1 MRKISTALL
10 IILILV
16 VPLLAFAEGNVT
28 ADRTISFEES
38 SYVVY
43 AGKAQKIVVTVENI
57 LDSAPKQTQ
66 LVWTSSDPDIAMVN
80 AGGQV
85 TGKKAGK
92 VTITAAAKDNEAV
105 SASVEAEVRVPVQSV
120 KINEKNVTVAVGS
133 KEEAAKTQLTVSIK
147 PEDAYFQTGVW
158 TSSNEEIAEVN
169 ENGVVEGHK
178 PGTVTISFTSDDPT
192 ATRKT
197 QIQVKVN
204 QAVEKIEL
212 SDVMLSVDKGKNA
225 TIKAEILPKEAS
237 NKKVTWTS
245 SNENVAAVNGTGAVT
260 AKGLGKAIIT
270 CTASDGSEVKAECEV
285 TVISM
290 VKAIK
295 PVGKN
300 KLVVFQDQTG
310 KADIDIN
317 PKDATDKTV
326 VWNSSDPSIATV
338 DNSGNVTGRRAGTC
352 KISAMSVDGSNKKAE
367 FNVTVEPKNPIT
379 LESLGFGIFQPN
391 LLGFTV
397 KNHCKTMKIVNF
409 DFNLTV
415 HSWGISQTSSYNL
428 GKNTAVGPGQKKTIK
443 RNLYGVAGATG
454 VDVTITGVYFSDGS
468 YYTIPS
474 GSLESWSFTR

>member
-43 AGKAQKIVVTVENI
+43 AGKAQKIVVTVENV

-66 LVWTSSDPDIAMVN
+66 LVWTSSNPDIAMVN

-212 SDVMLSVDKGKNA
+212 SDAMLSVDKGKNA

-245 SNENVAAVNGTGAVT
+245 SNENVAAVNGSGAVT

-290 VKAIK
+290 VKTIK
-295 PVGKN
+295 PVG
-300 KLVVFQDQTG
+300 
-310 KADIDIN
+310 
-317 PKDATDKTV
+317 
-326 VWNSSDPSIATV
+326 DPSIATV

>member
-16 VPLLAFAEGNVT
+16 VPLLAFAEGNAT

-80 AGGQV
+80 AGGQI

-147 PEDAYFQTGVW
+147 PEGAYFQTGVW

-212 SDVMLSVDKGKNA
+212 SDAMLSVDKGKNA

-245 SNENVAAVNGTGAVT
+245 SNENVAAVNGSGAVT

-290 VKAIK
+290 VKTIK
-295 PVGKN
+295 PATEKDVEE
-300 KLVVFQDQTG
+300 L
-310 KADIDIN
+310 KAR
-317 PKDATDKTV
+317 KEAVREKRHKRMEKEKAARKRRKTKTAAY
-326 VWNSSDPSIATV
+326 N
-338 DNSGNVTGRRAGTC
+338 
-352 KISAMSVDGSNKKAE
+352 SNK
-367 FNVTVEPKNPIT
+367 
-379 LESLGFGIFQPN
+379 
-391 LLGFTV
+391 
-397 KNHCKTMKIVNF
+397 
-409 DFNLTV
+409 
-415 HSWGISQTSSYNL
+415 
-428 GKNTAVGPGQKKTIK
+428 
-443 RNLYGVAGATG
+443 
-454 VDVTITGVYFSDGS
+454 
-468 YYTIPS
+468 
-474 GSLESWSFTR
+474 